1 MPGENTMIALNE
13 GAGPELPA
21 NDRALIALAEVLE
34 DLGNEAE
41 HAFVRNGPGD
51 GEVLDACRARAAAVV
66 GAIVALP
73 AVTLHGASAKARA
86 ARASTAVSLLP
97 RALVD
102 RLGFDMAADIERLR
116 GGEGVGHA

>member
-1 MPGENTMIALNE
+1 MHELNE

-34 DLGNEAE
+34 DLGDEVG
-41 HAFVRNGPGD
+41 HAFMRNEPGD
-51 GEVLDACRARAAAVV
+51 DAVLDACRARAVAVV

-73 AVTLHGASAKARA
+73 SVTLHGASAKARA

-97 RALVD
+97 RALID

-116 GGEGVGHA
+116 GGEGAGHA